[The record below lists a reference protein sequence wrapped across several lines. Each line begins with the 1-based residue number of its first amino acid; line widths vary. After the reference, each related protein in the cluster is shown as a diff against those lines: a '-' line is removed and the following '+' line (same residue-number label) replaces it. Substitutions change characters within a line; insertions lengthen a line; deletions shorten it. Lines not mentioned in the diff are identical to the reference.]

1 MAKSILQKDKE
12 CFLCTRMQDLE
23 QHHIFGGPN
32 RKWSEK
38 YGLKVWLCPRCH
50 RDPRQGVHFNRDV
63 MKIMHRTGAA
73 GIREGT

>member
-32 RKWSEK
+32 RKWSEI
-38 YGLKVWLCPRCH
+38 
-50 RDPRQGVHFNRDV
+50 RDRGFILIG
-63 MKIMHRTGAA
+63 MS
-73 GIREGT
+73 